1 MDFKKILREAQNEEK
16 LEQRE
21 KEQRAKN
28 LIIHGMLERGGHQR
42 SNKGK

>member
-1 MDFKKILREAQNEEK
+1 METREFLGEVQNEEK

-28 LIIHGMLERGGHQR
+28 LIIHGMLERGQ
-42 SNKGK
+42 